1 MREPEPIVYVIDDE
15 EQIRSGMRRLLQSV
29 GLKVETFSSTR
40 DFLLAE
46 RPDAPACLLLDIR
59 MPGTSG
65 LDFQRQLS
73 EAEIS
78 VPIIFMSGH
87 GDVPMTVRAMK
98 EGAREFLTK
107 PVRSQDLIDAVHEAI
122 EHDRKSRIERED
134 MITLRN
140 RFLLLT
146 PREKDV
152 LELVVAGLLNK
163 QIADRLGT
171 SELTV
176 KSHRAHV
183 MSKVAADSLAHL
195 VRMYEKNNAFNT
207 KKESYPAKAG

>member
-122 EHDRKSRIERED
+122 AHDRRSRIERED

-207 KKESYPAKAG
+207 K

>member
-15 EQIRSGMRRLLQSV
+15 ELIRNGMRRLIQSV
-29 GLKVETFSSTR
+29 GLKVETFSSTK
-40 DFLLAE
+40 DFLLAQ
-46 RPDAPACLLLDIR
+46 RPDAPSCLLLDVR

-73 EAEIS
+73 EAEIV

-107 PVRSQDLIDAVHEAI
+107 PVRSQDLIDAVHDAI
-122 EHDRKSRIERED
+122 AHDKKSRIEREE
-134 MITLRN
+134 MVALQN

-146 PREKDV
+146 PREKEV
-152 LELVVAGLLNK
+152 LVLVVAGLLNK
-163 QIADRLGT
+163 QIADRLGA
-171 SELTV
+171 SELTI
-176 KSHRAHV
+176 KSHRAH
-183 MSKVAADSLAHL
+183 MMLKVGAESLAEL
-195 VRMYEKNNAFNT
+195 VRMYEKSGQSRP
-207 KKESYPAKAG
+207 K

>member
-1 MREPEPIVYVIDDE
+1 MREPEPIVYIIDDE
-15 EQIRSGMRRLLQSV
+15 EMIRSGMRRLIQSV
-29 GLKVETFSSTR
+29 GLKVEAFSSTR

-46 RPDAPACLLLDIR
+46 RPDAPACLLLDVR

-65 LDFQRQLS
+65 LDFQRQLA

-122 EHDRKSRIERED
+122 AHDKKARIERQE
-134 MITLRN
+134 MAALRN

-146 PREKDV
+146 PREKEV

-163 QIADRLGT
+163 QIADRLGA
-171 SELTV
+171 SELTI
-176 KSHRAHV
+176 KTHRAHV
-183 MSKVAADSLAHL
+183 MAKVGAESLAQL
-195 VRMYEKNNAFNT
+195 VRMYEKDNQSSL
-207 KKESYPAKAG
+207 K

>member
-1 MREPEPIVYVIDDE
+1 
-15 EQIRSGMRRLLQSV
+15 
-29 GLKVETFSSTR
+29 
-40 DFLLAE
+40 
-46 RPDAPACLLLDIR
+46 

-122 EHDRKSRIERED
+122 AHDRRSRIERED

-207 KKESYPAKAG
+207 K